1 MTQAELAGRVLD
13 RARALVRRDDTMLTE
28 ARVEQY
34 LRSGE
39 WSLDTYWDLLE
50 RHAAAA
56 PEASAIVDENG
67 TITTWEQLRVRSLA
81 FAAALL
87 AQGYRS
93 GDYLGIQ
100 LPNWSEFCVAVLGA
114 VRAGV
119 CPVFIHP
126 PYRAYEMEYILRLT
140 EARGIVVPA
149 SYRGTDYVALARQV
163 QASLPHLRDV
173 FPVRAAGEGSFEAL
187 LASHRGESVEVPAP
201 LATDLFVLMFTSGTT
216 SRPKGVMHL
225 HANLLNACR
234 KYVEDFRLGPDD
246 RWLIVTPFTHL
257 TAFGIPFLTGAL
269 TARSSVVLL
278 ESWDVAKALALVE
291 QHRVTHLVG
300 APPMLMDIARSPDL
314 GARDL
319 SSLRFLMYA
328 GAPCPVDVLR
338 RLQARL
344 GCALAAFYGWTEGLA
359 HTYTLPADPVEV
371 TSTTVGRTGP
381 GWEWRVVDDDDRDVA
396 PGQRG
401 EFLGRGPNFSP
412 GYYRQPKFVAQR
424 FRADGWFMSGDIMTR
439 NADDTFTYVART
451 DDMINR
457 GGQKLDPRE
466 VEELL
471 YQHPKVHHVAV
482 VAMPDARLGQKGC
495 ACVVPADGA
504 SLTLGELQ
512 AFLAEKGLA
521 KYKWPESLELL
532 DQLPL
537 TPTGKTMRYALRDRV
552 SAAAANSTAGAET
565 RR

>member
-1 MTQAELAGRVLD
+1 MTDAQLAARVLEQ
-13 RARALVRRDDTMLTE
+13 ARVIARRDDTALTDDQADE
-28 ARVEQY
+28 Y
-34 LRSGE
+34 LRAGA
-39 WSLDTYWDLLE
+39 WSCDTYWDLVE

-56 PEASAIVDENG
+56 PDVSAIVDESG
-67 TITTWEQLRVRSLA
+67 AVTTWSQLRDRSVA

-87 AQGYRS
+87 DAGYLP
-93 GDYLGIQ
+93 GDCLGVQ

-119 CPVFIHP
+119 TPVFIHP

-140 EARGIVVPA
+140 DARGIVVPGR
-149 SYRGTDYVALARQV
+149 YRGTDYVALARQV
-163 QASLPHLRDV
+163 QASLPQLRDV
-173 FPVRAAGEGSFEAL
+173 FPVRAAGDGSFEAL
-187 LASHRGESVEVPAP
+187 LASHRGRDADVPAP

-234 KYVEDFRLGPDD
+234 KYVEDFRLGPED

-278 ESWDVAKALALVE
+278 ESWDAAKALALVE

-300 APPMLMDIARSPDL
+300 APPMLLDIARSPDL
-314 GARDL
+314 HARDL

-328 GAPCPVDVLR
+328 GAPCPVDALR

-371 TSTTVGRTGP
+371 TSTTVGRTGR
-381 GWEWRVVDDDDRDVA
+381 GWEWRIVDDDGRDVPA
-396 PGQRG
+396 GQRG
-401 EFLGRGPNFSP
+401 EFWGRGANFSP
-412 GYYRQPKFVAQR
+412 GYYRQPQFVAQR
-424 FRADGWFMSGDIMTR
+424 FRPDGWFMSGDIMTR

-482 VAMPDARLGQKGC
+482 VAVPDARLGQKGC
-495 ACVVPADGA
+495 ACVVPAEGVT
-504 SLTLGELQ
+504 LTLGEIQ

-537 TPTGKTMRYALRDRV
+537 TPTGKTMRYALRERL
-552 SAAAANSTAGAET
+552 AAGTAVG
-565 RR
+565 R